1 MPLPTIVTPSYTLEL
16 PSTGQEIEYRPF
28 LVKEE
33 KLLILALETEDSTQI
48 TKAITTVL
56 ENCVLTK
63 DIKISS
69 LPTFDIEYIFLNVR
83 GQSVGEEIELEV
95 ICPDDEETK
104 VKKNIP
110 IADIK
115 VVKRDDHKKRIEISD
130 TLMIEMKYPSLS
142 QFVKG
147 NFGTEDLGMDTSF
160 DLIAECVD
168 KIYTTDEVW
177 DCNDVTKE
185 EIISFIEQMNSSQFK
200 QIEKFFE
207 TMPKLTYELHV
218 TNPKTKKKSKLT
230 LEGLSSF
237 FA

>member
-1 MPLPTIVTPSYTLEL
+1 MPLPNIVTPSYTLEL
-16 PSTGQEIEYRPF
+16 PSTGQQVEYRPF

-33 KLLILALETEDSTQI
+33 KLLILALETEESAQI

-56 ENCVLTK
+56 ESCVLTK
-63 DIKISS
+63 NIKINT
-69 LPTFDIEYIFLNVR
+69 LPTFDIEYLFLNIR
-83 GQSVGEEIELEV
+83 GKSVGEEIELEV
-95 ICPDDEETK
+95 ICPDDEVTK

-110 IADIK
+110 IEDIK
-115 VVKRDDHKKRIEISD
+115 VIKRDDHEKRIQISD
-130 TLMIEMKYPSLS
+130 ELMIEMKYPSLS

-147 NFGTEDLGMDTSF
+147 NFGTEELNVETSF
-160 DLIAECVD
+160 DLIAECIEKV
-168 KIYTTDEVW
+168 YTTDEVW
-177 DCNDVTKE
+177 DCSDVTKD
-185 EIISFIEQMNSSQFK
+185 EIVEFIEQMNSSQFK
-200 QIEKFFE
+200 KIEKFFE